1 MKIRSQI
8 LKYMHLDRTYCL
20 LTGRNVRIVLEL
32 FRLIDVHDEMVLNDV
47 QFCAFMKTATDLST
61 NQIYKVFDML
71 DVDGSGAMDF
81 DEFYLLICILIAVQD
96 KAEKNFIYRHS
107 RTVFDLLDE
116 DNSGNISAYE
126 FETFGFLFNLQGEA
140 IQTIFREFDVSGD
153 QELDYS
159 EFKMFAMACIDRQSE
174 IESSKDKK
182 SNILIESAGRICSSC
197 AVIASATVIRAT
209 FKYALSVP
217 LQLGLKGLWTIL
229 PFDL

>member
-1 MKIRSQI
+1 MLRSSLLQPSFTLLFLCIQFLASFCGPLSIRFLI
-8 LKYMHLDRTYCL
+8 MCCEKFFP
-20 LTGRNVRIVLEL
+20 GRNVRIVLEL

-107 RTVFDLLDE
+107 RAVFDLLDE

-153 QELDYS
+153 Q
-159 EFKMFAMACIDRQSE
+159 
-174 IESSKDKK
+174 
-182 SNILIESAGRICSSC
+182 
-197 AVIASATVIRAT
+197 V
-209 FKYALSVP
+209 
-217 LQLGLKGLWTIL
+217 
-229 PFDL
+229 

>member
-1 MKIRSQI
+1 MA
-8 LKYMHLDRTYCL
+8 
-20 LTGRNVRIVLEL
+20 
-32 FRLIDVHDEMVLNDV
+32 LNDL
-47 QFCAFMKTATDLST
+47 QFCAFMQTATDLNT

-116 DNSGNISAYE
+116 DSSGNISAYE

-153 QELDYS
+153 QVCQWATSDNVSHNSWRFIKICDFLVKSLFWISVASNKIIDDSRVKSRKYSLPYAIENTANVLLDIITPNLSLRCTDWLDISYD
-159 EFKMFAMACIDRQSE
+159 MA
-174 IESSKDKK
+174 
-182 SNILIESAGRICSSC
+182 
-197 AVIASATVIRAT
+197 
-209 FKYALSVP
+209 
-217 LQLGLKGLWTIL
+217 
-229 PFDL
+229 

>member
-1 MKIRSQI
+1 MGNLDASKFFAPVFIHFVIPVHSILSIILWVFVFPFSNYVLRKIFP
-8 LKYMHLDRTYCL
+8 
-20 LTGRNVRIVLEL
+20 GRNVRIVLEL

-107 RTVFDLLDE
+107 RAVFDLLDE

-140 IQTIFREFDVSGD
+140 IQTIFGEFDVSGD
-153 QELDYS
+153 QVW
-159 EFKMFAMACIDRQSE
+159 K
-174 IESSKDKK
+174 
-182 SNILIESAGRICSSC
+182 
-197 AVIASATVIRAT
+197 
-209 FKYALSVP
+209 
-217 LQLGLKGLWTIL
+217 
-229 PFDL
+229 

>member
-1 MKIRSQI
+1 MWINFDPVI
-8 LKYMHLDRTYCL
+8 FCC
-20 LTGRNVRIVLEL
+20 RNVRIILEL
-32 FRLIDVHDEMVLNDV
+32 FRLIDVHREMALNDL

-71 DVDGSGAMDF
+71 DVDGSGSMDF

-96 KAEKNFIYRHS
+96 NVEKNFIYRHS

-153 QELDYS
+153 Q
-159 EFKMFAMACIDRQSE
+159 
-174 IESSKDKK
+174 
-182 SNILIESAGRICSSC
+182 
-197 AVIASATVIRAT
+197 V
-209 FKYALSVP
+209 
-217 LQLGLKGLWTIL
+217 
-229 PFDL
+229 

>member
-20 LTGRNVRIVLEL
+20 LTGKYCSGAFLIHGFVLFCFLTVVTKSVLLNLLRCITKLSVFLEKDALYNKAVVLKAKYSSFCGPLSFRFLIMWCEKFFLGRNVRIVLEL

-140 IQTIFREFDVSGD
+140 IQTIFGEFDVSGD
-153 QELDYS
+153 Q
-159 EFKMFAMACIDRQSE
+159 
-174 IESSKDKK
+174 
-182 SNILIESAGRICSSC
+182 
-197 AVIASATVIRAT
+197 V
-209 FKYALSVP
+209 
-217 LQLGLKGLWTIL
+217 
-229 PFDL
+229 

>member
-20 LTGRNVRIVLEL
+20 LTGRNVRIILEL
-32 FRLIDVHDEMVLNDV
+32 FRLIDVHDEMALNDV

-71 DVDGSGAMDF
+71 DVDGSGSMDF

-96 KAEKNFIYRHS
+96 KVEKNFIYRHS

-116 DNSGNISAYE
+116 DSSGNISAYE

-140 IQTIFREFDVSGD
+140 IRTIFSEFDVSGD

-174 IESSKDKK
+174 IESAKENK
-182 SNILIESAGRICSSC
+182 SNVIFNTAGRIIRSC
-197 AVIASATVIRAT
+197 AIM
-209 FKYALSVP
+209 
-217 LQLGLKGLWTIL
+217 
-229 PFDL
+229 

>member
-20 LTGRNVRIVLEL
+20 LTGRNVRIILEL
-32 FRLIDVHDEMVLNDV
+32 FRLIDVHDEMALNDV
-47 QFCAFMKTATDLST
+47 QFCAFMKTATDLNT

-96 KAEKNFIYRHS
+96 KVEKNFIYRHS

-140 IQTIFREFDVSGD
+140 IRTIFREFDVSGD

-174 IESSKDKK
+174 IESSKDTKP
-182 SNILIESAGRICSSC
+182 NALFDTANRLCTSC
-197 AVIASATVIRAT
+197 IVM
-209 FKYALSVP
+209 
-217 LQLGLKGLWTIL
+217 
-229 PFDL
+229 

>member
-20 LTGRNVRIVLEL
+20 LTGRNVRIILVL
-32 FRLIDVHDEMVLNDV
+32 FRLIDVHDEMALNDV
-47 QFCAFMKTATDLST
+47 KFCAFMKTATDLNT

-96 KAEKNFIYRHS
+96 KVEKNFIYRHS

-140 IQTIFREFDVSGD
+140 INIRTIFREFDVSGD
-153 QELDYS
+153 QELSDYS

-174 IESSKDKK
+174 IESSKDTIP
-182 SNILIESAGRICSSC
+182 NALFDSANRACTSC
-197 AVIASATVIRAT
+197 IVM
-209 FKYALSVP
+209 
-217 LQLGLKGLWTIL
+217 
-229 PFDL
+229 